1 MNTHFYTYMLYIFVV
16 KEQNSHFYL
25 GKMKQTTVWKLQVE
39 TGKSQTGSQLL
50 CHSRDQNTVCVYST
64 DTSHAPILSQTP
76 PYLVTSV
83 KSQGNNL
90 ALDTQL

>member
-39 TGKSQTGSQLL
+39 SGKSQTGSQLL
-50 CHSRDQNTVCVYST
+50 CHSRDQIQFVF
-64 DTSHAPILSQTP
+64 IQQTLP
-76 PYLVTSV
+76 MHLF
-83 KSQGNNL
+83 
-90 ALDTQL
+90 